1 MFVGNE
7 CGELQCEILDFT
19 GNIATAW
26 GKLFKRSFLEKYN
39 LKHNSELRQG
49 SEGIEF
55 NIRVFEKVKRAV
67 FTDKIYYHY
76 IFNPNSISAKHNE
89 KNHYFVIRCFEE
101 IRKQI
106 KLSRNRNALE
116 KLFFK
121 RFSYVIVATAISGYF
136 SPANT
141 EPYSEK
147 KKKYLQYIREPLVKE
162 TLKKISLNE
171 CDLQRGIILTLIKAH
186 CFFPLIFIAKI
197 RYKQKHGD

>member
-7 CGELQCEILDFT
+7 CRELQCEILDFT

-89 KNHYFVIRCFEE
+89 KI
-101 IRKQI
+101 I
-106 KLSRNRNALE
+106 
-116 KLFFK
+116 
-121 RFSYVIVATAISGYF
+121 
-136 SPANT
+136 
-141 EPYSEK
+141 
-147 KKKYLQYIREPLVKE
+147 
-162 TLKKISLNE
+162 TL
-171 CDLQRGIILTLIKAH
+171 
-186 CFFPLIFIAKI
+186 
-197 RYKQKHGD
+197 